1 MYNICM
7 MPAREKKTH
16 YFCSVHIQKEDLEE
30 LEFPELLS
38 EIAPFAYSPKTE
50 DKIMSLLPMS
60 RDEAEISLKKTSEFL
75 TSFESSNAIPFHEYE
90 DIEQELR
97 LMIIENFRLENKAF
111 LKIKNITEQIG
122 KLQKF
127 FPTFSET
134 FPLLLKEVQA
144 LEFHKAIIEKID
156 KVFNRFGEVKSEA
169 SPDLKVLRTEI
180 QHAKKAIQENFNRAL
195 TTYSQNDL
203 LDEIRETILEDQRVL
218 AVKSGFKKRVP
229 GRVLGISKTGSIT
242 YIQPESVLKHYF
254 KLRENEEEDKKET
267 DRILRRL
274 TAEIAE
280 YQPWLESYQKYIF
293 DLDLIRAKA
302 KFAEKINAVLPKI
315 NSHPTLRLRDAFHP
329 LLWLRNSVE
338 KKKIYPQSLTLTEH
352 NRIICISGPNAGG
365 KSITLKTVGLLQ
377 LMIQSGILVPV
388 HPKSEMFFFDK
399 IMTDIGDNQ
408 SIENHLSTYSSRL
421 KKMSGIIREAD
432 HKTLLL
438 IDEFGTGSDPEL
450 GGALAESFLEYF
462 YDKKSFA
469 IITTHYTNIKL
480 VVEQLPNAENAAM
493 LFDEHSLEPLYKLE
507 VGQAGSSF
515 TFEVAEKNKIPRFI
529 IKKAREKVEKDVVNL
544 DKTIVKLQQEKFEVE
559 KLKTNLTEQ
568 KESVEDKRGNL
579 QKLNEQL
586 QQKLYNFQ
594 KLYEEEHRKL
604 QFGNKIETF
613 IDSYIK
619 GKSRKDVVKDFVK
632 ILEQEKFRRLGSDK
646 DENKKL
652 QVIKRK
658 ITQQLKKVDVIEKIA
673 ETNEK
678 MDQKRKDERAIWL
691 KTGQRVRITGSTSV
705 GTIEK
710 ITKTK
715 VVVNYGTFKTTINAD
730 ELERV

>member
-1 MYNICM
+1 M
-7 MPAREKKTH
+7 
-16 YFCSVHIQKEDLEE
+16 HIQREDLDE
-30 LEFPELLS
+30 LEFPILLS
-38 EIAPFAYSPKTE
+38 EIAPYAYSPKTAE
-50 DKIMSLLPMS
+50 KLMNLRPMEI
-60 RDEAEISLKKTSEFL
+60 DEAELSLKKTSEFL
-75 TSFESSNAIPFHEYE
+75 TSFESSNAIPFDEYE
-90 DIEQELR
+90 DIEAELK
-97 LMIIENFRLENKAF
+97 LMLIENFRLENKGF
-111 LKIKNITEQIG
+111 IKIKTITEQIG

-127 FPTFSET
+127 FPTLSET
-134 FPLLLKEVQA
+134 FPMLLDEVKD
-144 LEFHKAIIEKID
+144 LEFRKEIIEKID

-169 SPDLKVLRTEI
+169 SPILKTLRTEI
-180 QHAKKAIQENFNRAL
+180 QHAKKAIDENFNRSL
-195 TTYSQNDL
+195 NTYSDL
-203 LDEIRETILEDQRVL
+203 LEDIRETIIEDQRVL

-229 GRVLGISKTGSIT
+229 GRTLGISKTGSIT
-242 YIQPESVLKHYF
+242 YIQPESVVKHYF
-254 KLRENEEEDKKET
+254 KLKENQEEEKKEI
-267 DRILRRL
+267 DKILRKL

-280 YQPWLESYQKYIF
+280 FQPQLTDYQNYIF
-293 DLDLIRAKA
+293 SLDETRAKA
-302 KFAEKINAVLPKI
+302 KFAEKINGILPKI
-315 NSHPTLRLRDAFHP
+315 NRHKTLRLKDAYHP
-329 LLWLRNSVE
+329 LLWLQNQAE
-338 KKKIYPQSLTLTEH
+338 NKKIFPQTLTLTEH

-388 HPKSEMFFFDK
+388 HPKSEMFFFEK

-432 HKTLLL
+432 GETLLL

-450 GGALAESFLEYF
+450 GGALAESFLEFF
-462 YDKKSFA
+462 YGKKSFA

-493 LFDEHSLEPLYKLE
+493 LFDENSLEPLYKLE

-529 IKKAREKVEKDVVNL
+529 IKNAREKVEKDVVNL

-559 KLKTNLTEQ
+559 KLKSNLAET
-568 KESVEDKRGNL
+568 KESVEDKRDNL

-586 QQKLYNFQ
+586 EQKLFNFQ

-632 ILEQEKFRRLGSDK
+632 ILVQEKYRKTGADK
-646 DENKKL
+646 DESKRL
-652 QVIKRK
+652 QVVKRK
-658 ITQQLKKVDVIEKIA
+658 ITQQLKKVEVKEKIA

-678 MDQKRKDERAIWL
+678 LEEKKQKDRALWM
-691 KTGQRVRITGSTSV
+691 KVGQRVRISGSTSV
-705 GTIEK
+705 GTIESLHK
-710 ITKTK
+710 SGK
-715 VVVNYGTFKTTINAD
+715 VTVNYGLFKTQIDGN
-730 ELERV
+730 ELERI